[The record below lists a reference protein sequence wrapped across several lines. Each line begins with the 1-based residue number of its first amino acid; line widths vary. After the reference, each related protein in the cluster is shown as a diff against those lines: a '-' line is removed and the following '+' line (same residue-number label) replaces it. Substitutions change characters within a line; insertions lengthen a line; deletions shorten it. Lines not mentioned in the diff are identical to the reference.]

1 MKESDFRVEKEYGIQ
16 SPDSLVKDCAM
27 CTVYKH
33 KLEKCEKEP
42 EEARGIYFCILKIVK
57 PQLESLALNLRI

>member
-1 MKESDFRVEKEYGIQ
+1 
-16 SPDSLVKDCAM
+16 M

-33 KLEKCEKEP
+33 KPEKCEKEP